1 MLRALV
7 LIFAPGFLSLQA
19 IAQTVLSAD
28 ISEKSF
34 AKQHHETKAGQRFP
48 LRTQRF
54 KYDWLTPKVRL
65 GFNIDDGIIIGSG
78 FTATKGNIEADGF
91 PVQHKMVVGGGLKT
105 ASLLFKY
112 AGVWKHSVGSYDVN
126 LGIDGQVPSN
136 KTNFFGIGNE
146 TQFVRT
152 GAQPIKY
159 YRSRYNVVNAQI
171 ALHRFLNNFW
181 EIRFGVMGQFYEA
194 WRVENSERILSVYD
208 IEEPERSVFNTKVYA
223 GALAE
228 VAFDNQDNA
237 LLPTK
242 GMHWFAKVSAAQEV
256 LDEPVFSGNILSSF
270 TFNLTPRTSKF
281 TFVNRIGG
289 GIVAGDPAF
298 FQLMYLGGNSNLRG
312 YRNFRFAGNQM
323 LYHNL
328 EIRREISS
336 FTSKVFSATCG
347 AMLFNDL
354 GRVWAQGEKSSKV
367 HHGYGG
373 GLYILPRKSILFQL
387 LVGHSAEGTIPHA
400 SLGLKF

>member
-1 MLRALV
+1 MPRALV
-7 LIFAPGFLSLQA
+7 LTFVLGFLSLCA
-19 IAQTVLSAD
+19 LAQTEFPTE
-28 ISEKSF
+28 ISQESVS
-34 AKQHHETKAGQRFP
+34 KQRHETSTNQSVP
-48 LRTQRF
+48 LRSHRF
-54 KYDWLTPKVRL
+54 KYDWLTPKARL
-65 GFNIDDGIIIGSG
+65 GFNIDDGLIVGSG

-105 ASLLFKY
+105 ASLFFKY
-112 AGVWKHSVGSYDVN
+112 AGVWKHRIGSYDIN

-152 GAQPIKY
+152 GTQPIRY

-181 EIRFGVMGQFYEA
+181 EIRFGLTSQFYEA

-228 VAFDNQDNA
+228 VAFNSQDNA

-242 GMHWFAKVSAAQEV
+242 GIYWFAKVSAAQEV
-256 LDEPVFSGNILSSF
+256 LDEPVFSGNLLSSL
-270 TFNLTPRTSKF
+270 TFNLTPGTTKI

-312 YRNFRFAGNQM
+312 YRNFRFAGDKM

-336 FTSKVFSATCG
+336 FTSTRFSGSFG
-347 AMLFNDL
+347 AVLFNDL
-354 GRVWAQGEKSSKV
+354 GRVWVHAEHSSKV

-373 GLYILPRKSILFQL
+373 GLYFLRTSILFQL
-387 LVGHSAEGTIPHA
+387 LVGHSTEGTIPHA
-400 SLGLKF
+400 LLGLKF